1 MTNIPPS
8 AQPAE
13 PMTPHLLTDT
23 ARRYTVAHRV
33 LAAVAALAQNAAEED
48 LLLFPGDVAAALTP
62 FTSLGEAAPAA
73 APDRR
78 EQEIRE
84 RLEEASAGPWFVS
97 DCEGRLQVWREAA
110 LEHVVRDASGTITGY
125 STPSSWKPG
134 DLLHEADLETWDE
147 GEDPEE
153 DLERAN
159 ARLMGH
165 APQDLE
171 YLLGERDLLRRLL
184 AETVDAYNALAVRK
198 QRTEEE
204 LQQLRTEAGHNPDEV
219 I

>member
-1 MTNIPPS
+1 MTNTPPS

-13 PMTPHLLTDT
+13 PTTCHLLTDT

-33 LAAVAALAQNAAEED
+33 LAAVAALAQNAADED
-48 LLLFPGDVAAALTP
+48 VLLLPNDVTTALTP
-62 FTSLGEAAPAA
+62 FTSLDEASPAA
-73 APDRR
+73 APDQR

-110 LEHVVRDASGTITGY
+110 LEHVVRNAAGTITGY
-125 STPSSWKPG
+125 STPAFWNSG

-147 GEDPEE
+147 GEDDED

-184 AETVDAYNALAVRK
+184 TETVDAYNALASRK
-198 QRTEEE
+198 QCTEQE